1 MSAVTPTLLVVDD
14 EAYVLDTVSE
24 IATQAGFAVVTAAS
38 GSDGIRAS
46 RERRTDLAMVDLKMP
61 DVGGLEVLRAIHDS
75 DPRCQ
80 MILMTGHASV
90 ETAVEAIKMGAM
102 DYLSKPLDVRRVE
115 QLLSNVRVEVE
126 RRHHLEVE
134 QQARQ
139 RECFGMVGTGVAMQ
153 HLFGA
158 IRRLAPFIRT
168 ALISGETGTGKEL
181 VARALHKA
189 GRRSEKRFVT
199 VNCSAVVE
207 SLFESELFGHVRGAF
222 TGATETK
229 PGLFEV
235 ADNGVLFLDE
245 VGELP
250 VSVQAKLLRVLE
262 LGEVHRVGSLESRRV
277 DVQVIAATNRDLRA
291 EVAGGRFRSDL
302 FYRLNIVEIRLPPLR
317 ERREDIAHLA
327 HTFVRECGTRWS
339 KSLTGLTEG
348 AERIL
353 VQARWDGNIRELRN
367 VLERAC
373 LLADAAIVTE
383 QDVQSCMPPE
393 MPATPAH
400 HAGGTYDVHLPAQS
414 GGPMSPPSN
423 GGETEPPLLSTV
435 EREHILRALQHARGN
450 KKAAARM
457 LGVSRRALYRRLERL
472 GLESTISRRSPHDPD
487 TPEEA
492 GSFPDDP
499 TPGSLD

>member
-1 MSAVTPTLLVVDD
+1 MNAVTPTLLVVDD
-14 EAYVLDTVSE
+14 EPFVLDTVSE
-24 IATQAGFAVVTAAS
+24 IATQAGFSVVTAAS
-38 GSDGIRAS
+38 GTAAIRAS
-46 RERRTDLAMVDLKMP
+46 KERRTDLAIVDLKMP

-115 QLLSNVRVEVE
+115 QLLSHVRTEVE
-126 RRHHLEVE
+126 KRHQEELDH
-134 QQARQ
+134 QKRAT
-139 RECFGMVGTGVAMQ
+139 ECFGMIGSGVAMQ

-199 VNCSAVVE
+199 INCSAVVE

-222 TGATETK
+222 TGATDTK

-235 ADNGVLFLDE
+235 ADGGILFLDE

-250 VSVQAKLLRVLE
+250 LSVQAKLLRVLE
-262 LGEVHRVGSLESRRV
+262 LGEVHRVGSLEARRV
-277 DVQVIAATNRDLRA
+277 DTQVIAATNRDLRA
-291 EVAGGRFRSDL
+291 EVQAGRFRSDL

-317 ERREDIAHLA
+317 ERREDIPLLIE
-327 HTFVRECGTRWS
+327 TFIHDCATRWNKTLS
-339 KSLTGLTEG
+339 GLTEG

-353 VQARWDGNIRELRN
+353 VEARWDGNIRELRN
-367 VLERAC
+367 VVERAC
-373 LLADAAIVTE
+373 LLADGATVTE
-383 QDVQSCMPPE
+383 TDVLSCMPPDTPLSAHTGRE
-393 MPATPAH
+393 HLAMQPATPQPS
-400 HAGGTYDVHLPAQS
+400 VPAV
-414 GGPMSPPSN
+414 
-423 GGETEPPLLSTV
+423 ETEPPLLSTV

-450 KKAAARM
+450 KKAAAKL

-472 GLESTISRRSPHDPD
+472 GLESTISRRSPSEPD
-487 TPEEA
+487 APQTDESGNFTDDSTPP
-492 GSFPDDP
+492 GIPD
-499 TPGSLD
+499 